1 MSPKSIKELLEE
13 PSDFYLDRLTRD
25 NLVIYKAPANVV
37 AVGVGTTMWTYAV
50 PNDGY
55 LYQLLHVYARVVT
68 SATVATRNCRF
79 TFYSNGLE
87 LFSCQDDVGIAA
99 SYTCNFAHS
108 FMQGLGATNQGGYS
122 SSSPVRTIGLPLII
136 MQYPDYVQFGV
147 QNNGQIGD
155 SIQQQQVRLLKGK
168 TKNAFGL
175 IGRNHH
181 D

>member
-1 MSPKSIKELLEE
+1 MSKTRLTDLLKPE
-13 PSDFYLDRLTRD
+13 PEFYLDKLTRD
-25 NLVIYKAPANVV
+25 NLVIYKAPANVT
-37 AVGVGTTMWTYAV
+37 ATGVGTTMWTYQV

-68 SATVATRNCRF
+68 NATAATRNCRL
-79 TFYSNGLE
+79 TFYSEGIE
-87 LFSCQDDVGIAA
+87 FFTCQDDVGIAA

-122 SSSPVRTIGLPLII
+122 SSSPVRTIGIPLIL
-136 MQYPDYVQFGV
+136 MKFPDYVQFGI

-168 TKNAFGL
+168 TKNAFGD
-175 IGRNHH
+175 IGRSHH